1 MLNVCK
7 KKVFM
12 DVLYQRGISSAVVSL
27 LLVSNTYKQ
36 NTNSLTHTPQPVAP
50 ALSGCLATV
59 GVAWL
64 LGPCGRGGGDAA
76 LISS

>member
-1 MLNVCK
+1 MLNK
-7 KKVFM
+7 
-12 DVLYQRGISSAVVSL
+12 DVSSAAVSPDL
-27 LLVSNTYKQ
+27 KCIQAELKLSNT
-36 NTNSLTHTPQPVAP
+36 HTQPVAP
-50 ALSGCLATV
+50 ALSGCLVTV